1 MKLFLIS
8 LRMLAFMTLLT
19 GFMYPFVVTA
29 ISQILFPLQAN
40 GSLVK
45 KDNAVIGSNLLAQ
58 KFESDRYFWSRP
70 SATDYNTLPSGGSNL
85 SPTSTALKTQYHV
98 RIEALKK
105 KHDPDSMP
113 PQDLLFNSASG
124 LDPEISIEAAEYQ
137 INRIAQNRA
146 ITVIAVRHIIDE
158 LTQPPQFGILG
169 ESRVNVLKLNLDLDR
184 LQK

>member
-19 GFMYPFVVTA
+19 GLMYPFVVTG
-29 ISQILFPLQAN
+29 ISQILFPAQAN
-40 GSLVK
+40 GSLFK
-45 KDNAVIGSNLLAQ
+45 KDHVVIGSNLLAQ

-70 SATDYNTLPSGGSNL
+70 SATDYNPLPSGGSNL
-85 SPTSTALKTQYHV
+85 SQASTALKTQYDMRV
-98 RIEALKK
+98 EALKK
-105 KHDPDSMP
+105 KHGSDSIP

-137 INRIAQNRA
+137 INRIAQTRG
-146 ITVIAVRHIIDE
+146 IEVIAVRHIIDE

-169 ESRVNVLKLNLDLDR
+169 ESRVNVLKLNLNLDN